1 MSVILDRKMVS
12 THGRLWNSRQAPYLV
27 ARFRLT
33 TSSCIAAPSG
43 EVTRQAAMVAH
54 IADFALMTIVTI
66 GSVALLLLVRL
77 NPRAAG
83 GEEAV
88 VFAPR
93 TVRPG
98 CAG

>member
-1 MSVILDRKMVS
+1 MVS
-12 THGRLWNSRQAPYLV
+12 THGRVWKSRQGPYLV
-27 ARFRLT
+27 ARFILT
-33 TSSCIAAPSG
+33 TPSGIAAPSA
-43 EVTRQAAMVAH
+43 EVTRQAAMVAY

-93 TVRPG
+93 TVRG
-98 CAG
+98 G

>member
-12 THGRLWNSRQAPYLV
+12 THGRLWNSRQA
-27 ARFRLT
+27 
-33 TSSCIAAPSG
+33 
-43 EVTRQAAMVAH
+43 AMVAY